1 MCVADLIDEEFW
13 GYGTEHTWLYGIFKR
28 DTYLKN
34 REYAWDTIFYQ
45 PSYNEFMSFMRGED
59 NDIRDIVNEATEIV
73 MPESVRTIYEST
85 FELCGELRC
94 VVFPD
99 SLRTIGLEAFVDCD
113 RLYRFEGK
121 PIEQIKIESGAFD
134 NCMDLAD
141 ENGFIIINDILFCSP
156 ARYMYEELSVPD
168 GVTETSFRAF
178 WSEADEYDMRLPGAV
193 RNGCRIV
200 NLPPSVKTIRLDSF
214 GENTKIVNIA
224 SSTNVIGCVEDNTKI
239 KINRY

>member
-1 MCVADLIDEEFW
+1 
-13 GYGTEHTWLYGIFKR
+13 
-28 DTYLKN
+28 
-34 REYAWDTIFYQ
+34 
-45 PSYNEFMSFMRGED
+45 
-59 NDIRDIVNEATEIV
+59 
-73 MPESVRTIYEST
+73 
-85 FELCGELRC
+85 
-94 VVFPD
+94 
-99 SLRTIGLEAFVDCD
+99 
-113 RLYRFEGK
+113 
-121 PIEQIKIESGAFD
+121 
-134 NCMDLAD
+134 MDLAD

-156 ARYMYEELSVPD
+156 AKYMYEELSVPD

>member
-1 MCVADLIDEEFW
+1 MEE
-13 GYGTEHTWLYGIFKR
+13 
-28 DTYLKN
+28 N
-34 REYAWDTIFYQ
+34 RVK
-45 PSYNEFMSFMRGED
+45 SFHDITARRW
-59 NDIRDIVNEATEIV
+59 NDIINAVNSRRPADSIEPPLEEHELAELGKMEAERD
-73 MPESVRTIYEST
+73 
-85 FELCGELRC
+85 G
-94 VVFPD
+94 
-99 SLRTIGLEAFVDCD
+99 G
-113 RLYRFEGK
+113 
-121 PIEQIKIESGAFD
+121 
-134 NCMDLAD
+134 
-141 ENGFIIINDILFCSP
+141 
-156 ARYMYEELSVPD
+156 VPD